1 MIGHR
6 QMTFDDY
13 VAIARRRK
21 WYIIV
26 PTILGPILAF
36 ALCLVIPSQYTSQ
49 TLVLVAQPTVPES
62 YVKPVVSTDLNQR
75 LATMQ
80 QQILSRSRLEPV
92 INEFGL
98 YKNEI
103 GKVPMEELVGR
114 LQKLIVVTPIEPMAE
129 TTSKELP
136 GFYVKVTF
144 SNPHLA
150 QQICA
155 EVTSMFM
162 QENLQLRED
171 QAQDTTDFLSKQL
184 DDAKTKLDAQDA
196 KLADFKR
203 HYLGS
208 LPDDEQTNLN
218 LLMGLNTQ
226 LEAAT
231 QALGRAQQDKTFA
244 ESTLA
249 TQVAAWQ
256 ASQTGKDPQ
265 TLDKEL
271 AEKESQLIDLKARY
285 TDDYPDV
292 IKVKSDIAQ
301 LKKQIAAAP
310 AQPAAPDQKAM
321 STKVE
326 PPQIQ
331 QLRAQVH
338 QYDEMI
344 RQETAQQADVQRQI
358 RMYQARVQLSPVVE
372 EQYKEMTRDYQTALD
387 MYNDLLKKRSQS
399 AMATDLERRQESE
412 QFRVLDAANLP
423 DRPSFPNRPLFTFG
437 GLAFGLGLGIGLALL
452 LEMRDTTLR
461 SERDVEFFLKLP
473 MLAIVPALEVTV
485 SHSRSGHSTNG
496 NGNQPAFTDSRVG
509 IRG

>member
-1 MIGHR
+1 
-6 QMTFDDY
+6 
-13 VAIARRRK
+13 
-21 WYIIV
+21 
-26 PTILGPILAF
+26 
-36 ALCLVIPSQYTSQ
+36 
-49 TLVLVAQPTVPES
+49 
-62 YVKPVVSTDLNQR
+62 
-75 LATMQ
+75 
-80 QQILSRSRLEPV
+80 
-92 INEFGL
+92 
-98 YKNEI
+98 
-103 GKVPMEELVGR
+103 
-114 LQKLIVVTPIEPMAE
+114 
-129 TTSKELP
+129 
-136 GFYVKVTF
+136 
-144 SNPHLA
+144 SNAHLA

-292 IKVKSDIAQ
+292 IKVKSDIVQ

-310 AQPAAPDQKAM
+310 AQPATPDQKVM
-321 STKVE
+321 SAKVE

-344 RQETAQQADVQRQI
+344 RQETAQQTDVQRQI

-437 GLAFGLGLGIGLALL
+437 GLAFGLGLGIGIALL

-461 SERDVEFFLKLP
+461 SEGDVEFLLKLP

-485 SHSRSGHSTNG
+485 SHSRSGHSGNG
-496 NGNQPAFTDSRVG
+496 NGNQPAFTDSRLG
-509 IRG
+509 IRS